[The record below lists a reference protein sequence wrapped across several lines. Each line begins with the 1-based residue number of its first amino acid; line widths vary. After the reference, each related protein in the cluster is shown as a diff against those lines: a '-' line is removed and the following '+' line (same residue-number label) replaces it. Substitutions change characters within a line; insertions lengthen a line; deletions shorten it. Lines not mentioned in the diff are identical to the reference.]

1 MNIYFSGIGGVGIG
15 ALAELAQDAGHT
27 VQGSDV
33 SESLTTKELTARG
46 IAVYLKQTGAFLQAM
61 HHATPIDLFV
71 YTAALP
77 DDHAEL
83 QMARELGISTVKR
96 DELIRTIIA
105 EKNLKL
111 IAVSGTHGKTTT
123 TAMLIWAFQQ
133 LGMPVS
139 YCVGTSI
146 SFGASGH
153 YAPNSQYFIYECDEF
168 DRNFLAFHPFL
179 SLITSIDYDHP
190 DTYGTPRDYIAAF
203 SQFISQSQS
212 TIMWSG
218 DGAMVEA
225 DSSKTILQPQDSIAP
240 VSLPGEYYRRD
251 ATLAL
256 KALEKIGAAG
266 DLVGAL
272 SSYPGSTRRFERLA
286 PNLYTDYG
294 HHPTEIAATLQMA
307 KELNEHITLVY
318 QPHQNTRQHQV
329 RSQYAD
335 CFLQADDIYW
345 LPTYLTRED
354 PSLPILTPEQLTED
368 ITNKQNVHIVGSN
381 DDLWGIIQHARA
393 NGSMVLVM
401 GAGSIDDWLRDKIHT
416 PQVVHILL
424 VDTEGNFI
432 LRRNSQSSDN
442 LVSTLSGN
450 VTSDD
455 ASLLAAARRVLK
467 DSTNIDLST
476 NELVYF
482 RTYARSMQ
490 SHGEKVL
497 ITYFT
502 MPHVAA
508 SSLHLRSG
516 LTAVSVSPNN
526 LGQFNVPILDRSA
539 IAEFT
544 HPAG

>member
-46 IAVYLKQTGAFLQAM
+46 IAVNLKQTGAFLQAT
-61 HHATPIDLFV
+61 HHAVPIDLFV

-77 DDHAEL
+77 SDHPEL
-83 QMARELGISTVKR
+83 QMARELGIKAVKR
-96 DELIRTIIA
+96 DELIRTIIT

-133 LGMPVS
+133 LGIPAS

-153 YAPNSQYFIYECDEF
+153 YVPNSQYFIYECDEF

-190 DTYGTPRDYIAAF
+190 DTYGTPRDYMAAF
-203 SQFISQSQS
+203 SQFIAQSQT
-212 TIMWSG
+212 TIMWSA

-225 DSSKTILQPQDSIAP
+225 DSAKIILQPQDNIAP
-240 VSLPGEYYRRD
+240 VRLPGEYYRRD

-272 SSYPGSTRRFERLA
+272 SGYPGSTRRFERLA

-307 KELNEHITLVY
+307 KEVNEHITLVY

-354 PSLPILTPEQLTED
+354 PSLPVLTPEQLTED

-381 DDLWGIIQHARA
+381 DDLWGIIQRARA

-401 GAGSIDDWLRDKIHT
+401 GAGSIDAWLRDKIHT
-416 PQVVHILL
+416 PQVVNILL

-442 LVSTLSGN
+442 LVSTLSSN

-455 ASLLAAARRVLK
+455 ASLLAAARRIVK
-467 DSTNIDLST
+467 DSTNIDLAA

-482 RTYARSMQ
+482 RTYARSVQ

-502 MPHVAA
+502 LPHVATNN
-508 SSLHLRSG
+508 LQLRSG
-516 LTAVSVSPNN
+516 LTPVAVNPNSVS
-526 LGQFNVPILDRSA
+526 QFNIPVLDRSA